1 MLNLRSNLV
10 INSVEVAMEI
20 SYNNLWK
27 LMIDQNINK
36 SKLKEMAGIS
46 TNAVAKLGKN
56 EAVSLD
62 TLAKICKALNCDI
75 GDIVEFKNMGE

>member
-1 MLNLRSNLV
+1 MCIR
-10 INSVEVAMEI
+10 
-20 SYNNLWK
+20 
-27 LMIDQNINK
+27 DRNINK

-56 EAVSLD
+56 EAVSMD

>member
-56 EAVSLD
+56 ESVSMN

>member
-1 MLNLRSNLV
+1 MLKLRSNLV
-10 INSVEVAMEI
+10 INSVEVA
-20 SYNNLWK
+20 LWK

-56 EAVSLD
+56 EAVSMD

>member
-56 EAVSLD
+56 EEYPW
-62 TLAKICKALNCDI
+62 IH
-75 GDIVEFKNMGE
+75 